1 MAEVGFDTEWLNGGG
16 IRGAELSATLASLHI
31 DVQGKPV
38 TRVFDQRART
48 VRDFVDVPLYPLAEW
63 LATNWWFLTYE
74 SGNAARNGDP
84 GFGQRHVL
92 GANTEGYAFPNL
104 VIVPSGSHT
113 SLNWGGGP
121 SRWTRIEFLD
131 RGQEFVDREQF
142 RQACADLID
151 RVIRRLAAFGI
162 SDTFLQEEWEAIQAT
177 DDEELS
183 FCETAAG
190 LGWDP
195 YDMDESRQNQV
206 LQLADEL
213 GHLRVEAVS
222 VLDSADPLKECLAI
236 RSALEAA
243 RPNGLQLRSLRPL
256 MEHKRPPAGYPWQ
269 VGYDLAQQVRRHLD
283 LDGKPIPTM
292 NSLAK
297 ALDEDIK
304 VLNQAVKPVASLNM
318 APLVDGVVTGGEH
331 DAISFGLQQKG
342 KYGQRFLFCR
352 ALAET
357 ISSDGDALITRGHTE
372 RQRCNRAFAAE
383 FLAPAHSLRE
393 RISRTVMDGEEVEYL
408 AEEFGVSTQVIVHQ
422 VENHRIAQIA

>member
-1 MAEVGFDTEWLNGGG
+1 MRGLLLLLGFVHTTATARPLTCQQPLW
-16 IRGAELSATLASLHI
+16 EL
-31 DVQGKPV
+31 Q
-38 TRVFDQRART
+38 
-48 VRDFVDVPLYPLAEW
+48 
-63 LATNWWFLTYE
+63 
-74 SGNAARNGDP
+74 
-84 GFGQRHVL
+84 
-92 GANTEGYAFPNL
+92 
-104 VIVPSGSHT
+104 
-113 SLNWGGGP
+113 
-121 SRWTRIEFLD
+121 
-131 RGQEFVDREQF
+131 
-142 RQACADLID
+142 
-151 RVIRRLAAFGI
+151 LAAFGI

-195 YDMDESRQNQV
+195 YDMDESRQDQV

-372 RQRCNRAFAAE
+372 RPVTARSPRNSSPRAQFARAD
-383 FLAPAHSLRE
+383 LA
-393 RISRTVMDGEEVEYL
+393 
-408 AEEFGVSTQVIVHQ
+408 
-422 VENHRIAQIA
+422 HRHGRRRGTWRKSSAFPRKSSFIKSKPR